1 MPDEN
6 LQMLAEG
13 FVLGALSSAESEA
26 FAQRLAQSEAG
37 ALEALAEARRLL
49 LALPYALPQQ
59 TPPAHIKEKILK
71 TITTEKKPESMSTA
85 ESQRA
90 TVRAL
95 PPRTFRQSMMRSLA
109 WAAVFL
115 LFAVGYGY
123 WNQQKRIAELL
134 TEIHGLKQQL
144 AFHVEVQRI
153 LQKNKSFK
161 VVLNTTKEGQ
171 TGTGTA
177 IVDQELA
184 RGFFFTDKLPALAAN
199 QDYQLW
205 YIGNSGP
212 VAAGVF
218 QVNTGGNGAV
228 EIRNLPHDLS
238 VISAFAVTIEPKGGS
253 TSPTLDQMVL
263 LGKVG

>member
-26 FAQRLAQSEAG
+26 FAQRLAQGEAG
-37 ALEALAEARRLL
+37 ALQALGEARRLL

-59 TPPAHIKEKILK
+59 IPPASLRENILK
-71 TITTEKKPESMSTA
+71 TITTEKKPESMNTA

-95 PPRTFRQSMMRSLA
+95 PQRTFRQSVMRSLA
-109 WAAVFL
+109 WAAIFL
-115 LFAVGYGY
+115 LITVGYGY

-144 AFHVEVQRI
+144 AFHVEVQRV

-161 VVLNTTKEGQ
+161 VVLNTTKEGRA
-171 TGTGTA
+171 GTGTA
-177 IVDQELA
+177 FVDQELA
-184 RGFFFTDKLPALAAN
+184 RGFFFIDKLPVLAAN

-212 VAAGVF
+212 VDAGVF
-218 QVNTGGNGAV
+218 QVHAGGNGVV

-253 TSPTLDQMVL
+253 VSPTLDQMVL